1 MDTYY
6 WTLVIAYLDI
16 PLGDSWMFLDLV
28 SVGDLELIAFLS
40 IGLLTPIYLEGIG
53 FLNMPPAVAPDAI
66 AYLSAVP
73 DVPGRRCFYYLR
85 NS

>member
-1 MDTYY
+1 MLRD
-6 WTLVIAYLDI
+6 
-16 PLGDSWMFLDLV
+16 FV
-28 SVGDLELIAFLS
+28 SVGDFEDIAFLS

-66 AYLSAVP
+66 ACLSAVP
-73 DVPGRRCFYYLR
+73 DDPGSLCFYYLR

>member
-1 MDTYY
+1 
-6 WTLVIAYLDI
+6 
-16 PLGDSWMFLDLV
+16 MFLDLV
-28 SVGDLELIAFLS
+28 SVGDFELSAFLS

-66 AYLSAVP
+66 AYLRAAP
-73 DVPGRRCFYYLR
+73 DDVTGSRCFYYLR